1 MGIRRKDIVIA
12 DSVASFDD
20 SFAALHCKRIRNPV
34 GCSGGTD
41 RRVMEFMPLKPR
53 ANRIKGVRPV
63 NERNGIAMRPGSF
76 VHGKGSGKTRPSDTR
91 SRQEQSPR
99 PET

>member
-1 MGIRRKDIVIA
+1 
-12 DSVASFDD
+12 
-20 SFAALHCKRIRNPV
+20 
-34 GCSGGTD
+34 
-41 RRVMEFMPLKPR
+41 
-53 ANRIKGVRPV
+53 
-63 NERNGIAMRPGSF
+63 MRPGSF